1 MNPLIQEKEKV
12 FVEKI
17 EEIKKQK
24 SELIEKFNQEMEKY
38 EDE

>member
-24 SELIEKFNQEMEKY
+24 SELIEKIQSRNGKI
-38 EDE
+38 